1 MSNVVIETIKSR
13 RSIRSYKKEQI
24 SDKQLQEIL
33 DAGMHAPSSHNS
45 QSWHFTVIQNE
56 KVIEHISNK
65 AKEVMINS
73 GDNKIVQIGKG
84 AGNIFYEA
92 PTVIVV
98 SGNQNSNSGSTVVD
112 CSAAI
117 ENMLLA
123 SESLG
128 LGSIWIGLIKFF
140 FTLEDEVKKLNI
152 PEGYVPH
159 YAIAVGYKQDNIK
172 LKEKVI
178 NKDVVNY
185 IK

>member
-13 RSIRSYKKEQI
+13 RSIRSYKREQI
-24 SDKQLQEIL
+24 TDKQLQEIL

-56 KVIEHISNK
+56 KVISHISDK
-65 AKEVMINS
+65 AKEVMMNS
-73 GDNKIVQIGKG
+73 EDNKIVQIGKG

-92 PTVIVV
+92 PTVIIV
-98 SGNQNSNSGSTVVD
+98 SGNQNSNSGSTIVD

-123 SESLG
+123 AESLG
-128 LGSIWIGLIKFF
+128 LGSIWIGLVKFF

-152 PEGYVPH
+152 PKGYVPH
-159 YAIAVGYKQDNIK
+159 YAIAVGHKQDN
-172 LKEKVI
+172 LEVKEKI
-178 NKDVVNY
+178 IKRDVVNY